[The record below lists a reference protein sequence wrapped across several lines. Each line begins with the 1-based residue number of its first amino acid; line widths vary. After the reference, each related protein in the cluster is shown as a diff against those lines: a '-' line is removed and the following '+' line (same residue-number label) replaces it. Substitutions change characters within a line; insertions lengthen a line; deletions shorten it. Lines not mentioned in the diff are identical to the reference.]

1 MNLFN
6 LETIKVFSGG
16 SCGDP
21 KQLLRPRQSWLDSL
35 TVETQAFGLR
45 PDHRYGVL
53 GSAQHSLWSYAM
65 FRGEQTQSLCKG
77 LPVSPR
83 DQLASILASELSVLY
98 AVTPLLQL
106 LCRQASRLGVQAYC
120 VEKIIAGGSAW
131 PARLTELCRETFP
144 NAQLICFYGAA
155 ELGYVAHSGPSEPLR
170 PFPGVQLR
178 TDEQGQLWVRS
189 PLTMSPSEWLASGD
203 CVTWASTDAD
213 VNPKL
218 GFYVCGRVDRV
229 INQAGSKIQPEPIEE
244 YLKSALETTELALLG
259 IPDSLRGERLALLL
273 GPEIQFRYSELG
285 HAMRNLPESMGTLL
299 KGAKLLQLKAWP
311 TQRNGKLSLKAL
323 ADELPRSDLLDR
335 RVIEGS

>member
-1 MNLFN
+1 
-6 LETIKVFSGG
+6 
-16 SCGDP
+16 
-21 KQLLRPRQSWLDSL
+21 
-35 TVETQAFGLR
+35 
-45 PDHRYGVL
+45 
-53 GSAQHSLWSYAM
+53 M

-273 GPEIQFRYSELG
+273 GPEL
-285 HAMRNLPESMGTLL
+285 
-299 KGAKLLQLKAWP
+299 
-311 TQRNGKLSLKAL
+311 
-323 ADELPRSDLLDR
+323 
-335 RVIEGS
+335 

>member
-1 MNLFN
+1 MTGHT
-6 LETIKVFSGG
+6 ETIKVFSGG

-35 TVETQAFGLR
+35 SLETQAFGLR

-83 DQLASILASELSVLY
+83 EQLASILASELSVLY

-106 LCRQASRLGVQAYC
+106 LCGQASRLGMQAHC

-131 PARLTELCRETFP
+131 PARLTELCRRTFP
-144 NAQLICFYGAA
+144 KAQIICFYGAA
-155 ELGYVAHSGPSEPLR
+155 ELGYVAHSEPSEPLR

-178 TDEQGQLWVRS
+178 TDEQAQLWVRS
-189 PLTMSPSEWLASGD
+189 PLTMFPSEWLASGD
-203 CVTWASTDAD
+203 CVAWASIDRD
-213 VNPKL
+213 VNPEL
-218 GFYVCGRVDRV
+218 GFYVRGRVDRV

-244 YLKSALETTELALLG
+244 YLRSALETSELALVG

-273 GPEIQFRYSELG
+273 GPELQFRYSELG
-285 HAMRNLPESMGTLL
+285 HAMRNLPESMGALL

-311 TQRNGKLSLKAL
+311 TQPNGKLSLKAL
-323 ADELPRSDLLDR
+323 AEELPRGDLLDR